1 MESDI
6 KILIVEEEVITSM
19 YWANSLRKLNYT
31 SIRTTTSGEKAIEL
45 SKSEHPDIVLMD
57 IHLRGKLDGIE
68 TATVINSFCEV
79 YFIFNTGY
87 ANEDFF
93 RKIKTFKFV
102 DYLVKPVLIEDIN
115 KLINKKRK

>member
-6 KILIVEEEVITSM
+6 KILIVEDDVITSM
-19 YWANSLRKLNYT
+19 YWANSLRKLIHS
-31 SIRTTTSGEKAIEL
+31 SIRTITSGEKAIEL

-57 IHLRGKLDGIE
+57 IHLKGKLDGFK
-68 TATVINSFCEV
+68 TAAAINSFCET
-79 YFIFNTGY
+79 YFIFTTGY
-87 ANEDFF
+87 VNEDFF
-93 RKIKTFKFV
+93 RKIETFKLV